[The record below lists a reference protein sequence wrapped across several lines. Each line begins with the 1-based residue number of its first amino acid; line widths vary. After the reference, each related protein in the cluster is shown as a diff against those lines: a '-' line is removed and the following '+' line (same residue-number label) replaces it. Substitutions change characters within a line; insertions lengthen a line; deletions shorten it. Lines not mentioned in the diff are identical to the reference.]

1 MKEQGNLRDELLI
14 AYETD
19 DPVENVLFQKERLI
33 RVNAAQTAFRGV
45 VFESCTFE
53 DCDFSGC
60 DMRKAVFRKCL
71 LAGCDFSGGYWNG
84 CALDSC
90 NASGCDMGDS
100 RIVDTKIRG
109 SQFQY
114 AVCWRTRWEDCRISD
129 TGFTEACLNEMVLK
143 RTEFYNVDMTKA
155 ELMGTMLKGI
165 DLSGCTIDGI
175 IISDSKKELAGA
187 QVNVGQAA
195 ALARLLGV
203 KVV

>member
-1 MKEQGNLRDELLI
+1 MRDELLI

-19 DPVENVLFQKERLI
+19 DPVENVLFQKERLV
-33 RVNAAQTAFRGV
+33 RVNAAKTAFRGA

-60 DMRKAVFRKCL
+60 DMRKAIFRKCL
-71 LAGCDFSGGYWNG
+71 LVGCDFSGGYWNG
-84 CALDSC
+84 CTLDSC

-100 RIVDTKIRG
+100 RIVDTNIQG

-129 TGFTEACLNEMVLK
+129 TAFTEACLNEMILK

-175 IISDSKKELAGA
+175 VISDSKKELAGA
-187 QVNVGQAA
+187 QVNVGQAI

>member
-1 MKEQGNLRDELLI
+1 MKERGNLRDELLI

-19 DPVENVLFQKERLI
+19 DPVENVLFQKERLV
-33 RVNAAQTAFRGV
+33 RVNAAKTAFRGV

-60 DMRKAVFRKCL
+60 DMRKAIFRKCL
-71 LAGCDFSGGYWNG
+71 LVGCDFSGGYWNG
-84 CALDSC
+84 CTLDSC

-100 RIVDTKIRG
+100 RIVDTNIQG

-129 TGFTEACLNEMVLK
+129 TAFTEACLNEMILK

-175 IISDSKKELAGA
+175 VISDSKKELAGA
-187 QVNVGQAA
+187 QVNVGQAI

>member
-1 MKEQGNLRDELLI
+1 MRDELLI

-19 DPVENVLFQKERLI
+19 DPVENVLFQKERLV
-33 RVNAAQTAFRGV
+33 RVNAAKTAFRGV

-60 DMRKAVFRKCL
+60 DMRKAIFRKCL
-71 LAGCDFSGGYWNG
+71 LVGCDFSGGYWNG
-84 CALDSC
+84 CTLDSC

-100 RIVDTKIRG
+100 RIVDTNIQG

-129 TGFTEACLNEMVLK
+129 TAFTEACLNEMILK

-175 IISDSKKELAGA
+175 VISDSKKELAGA
-187 QVNVGQAA
+187 QVNVGQAI

>member
-1 MKEQGNLRDELLI
+1 MRDELLI

-19 DPVENVLFQKERLI
+19 DPVENVLFQKERLV
-33 RVNAAQTAFRGV
+33 RVNAAKTAFRGV
-45 VFESCTFE
+45 VFERCTFE

-60 DMRKAVFRKCL
+60 DMRKAIFRKCL
-71 LAGCDFSGGYWNG
+71 LVGCDFSGGYWNG
-84 CALDSC
+84 CTLDSC

-100 RIVDTKIRG
+100 RIVDTNIQG

-129 TGFTEACLNEMVLK
+129 TAFTEACLNEMILK

-175 IISDSKKELAGA
+175 AISDSKKELAGA
-187 QVNVGQAA
+187 QVNVGQAI